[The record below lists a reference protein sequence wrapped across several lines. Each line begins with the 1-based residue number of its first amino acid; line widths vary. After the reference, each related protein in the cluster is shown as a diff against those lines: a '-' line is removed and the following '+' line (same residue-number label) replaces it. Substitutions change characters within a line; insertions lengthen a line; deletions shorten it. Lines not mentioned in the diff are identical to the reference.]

1 MLVMI
6 KVWVLQ
12 WCYNGVTMPPAK
24 SDDMRGAAKMS
35 FLDGLSLR
43 EIGKR
48 LGVSYVTI
56 SRWAKEEKWKLP
68 KKPPCPPSVAGSD
81 GKPSRS
87 KIAEIDSIEDEVLRS
102 KRILRV
108 AKEFW
113 LFALKGLYF
122 LSREAPSVA
131 VFKAISDGT
140 RPLIAAYHEER
151 AAAIRQAEVFIPP
164 ITEVHR

>member
-1 MLVMI
+1 MI
-6 KVWVLQ
+6 KAWGQQ
-12 WCYNGVTMPPAK
+12 WCNNGATMPPAK
-24 SDDMRGAAKMS
+24 SDDLRGAALLLFRDGHS
-35 FLDGLSLR
+35 FKAIAR
-43 EIGKR
+43 R
-48 LGVSYVTI
+48 LGVTDVTI
-56 SRWAKEEKWKLP
+56 SRWAKAEKWKLP

-87 KIAEIDSIEDEVLRS
+87 KIAEIDSIEDEILRS

-164 ITEVHR
+164 LTEVHR